1 MIFTADFHIHSH
13 YSRATSK
20 FMDTNNLYKWGQL
33 KGITV
38 IGTGDFTHPKWFSEL
53 REKLE
58 PAEPGLFRLK
68 KLYAKEIEKEIP
80 AMCRSDFR
88 FMLTVEIS
96 SIYSKNGRVRK
107 VHNVICAPSFEIAS
121 KINSEL
127 AKIGNLKADGRPILG
142 LDSKRLFQIT
152 LDASPDCMFIPA
164 HIWTPY
170 FAVFGSKSGFDSLEE
185 CFEDLT
191 PLITALETGLSS
203 DPPMNRTWSA
213 LDDFTL
219 VSNSDAHSPQKL
231 GREVNRFD
239 TELSYY
245 AIRDAVKK
253 GDPKRFL
260 ETVEFFPEEGKYH
273 YDGHRSCEVRFSPD
287 ETKKHNGI
295 CPKCSHPLTIGV
307 LNRVANLADRSSASR
322 TSTFRTSGKKL
333 VPYRYLIPLPEI
345 LSDIYSKGVST
356 KYVEE
361 IYFSMLQTL
370 GNEFSILLDIPL
382 EIIEKA
388 SSSYVARAIQKVR
401 EGKVHI
407 APGYDGEFGTIEVF
421 TDKEKTALQS
431 QKTLF

>member
-20 FMDTNNLYKWGQL
+20 FMDANNLYKWGQL
-33 KGITV
+33 KGIRI

-58 PAEPGLFRLK
+58 PAESGLFRLK
-68 KLYAKEIEKEIP
+68 KAYAKEIEHEIP
-80 AMCRSDFR
+80 ESCRSDFR

-96 SIYSKNGRVRK
+96 NIYSKNGRVRK

-127 AKIGNLKADGRPILG
+127 SKIGNLQADGRPILG

-152 LDASPDCMFIPA
+152 LDASTDCMFIPA

-191 PLITALETGLSS
+191 PFITALETGLSS
-203 DPPMNRTWSA
+203 DPPMNRTLSA

-239 TELSYY
+239 TELSYFS
-245 AIRDAVKK
+245 IRDAVKN
-253 GDPKRFL
+253 GDPKHFL

-273 YDGHRSCEVRFSPD
+273 YDGHSTCEVRFSPE
-287 ETKKHNGI
+287 ETKKHNGL
-295 CPKCSHPLTIGV
+295 CPKCGHPLTIGV
-307 LNRVANLADRSSASR
+307 LNRVASLADRSEP
-322 TSTFRTSGKKL
+322 GKKSI
-333 VPYRYLIPLPEI
+333 PYRYLIPLPEI
-345 LSDIYSKGVST
+345 LSDIYSKGVSS
-356 KYVEE
+356 KYVNGL
-361 IYFSMLQTL
+361 YFSMLEKL

-382 EIIEKA
+382 ETIEKA

-401 EGKVHI
+401 EGKVRI

-421 TDKEKTALQS
+421 TEKEKSDLQT
-431 QKTLF
+431 QKTLFSFF